1 MNVEVTARGEVSDRA
16 RRRAE
21 QELVRLERYVKGPVM
36 GGRIVL
42 TQEQNP
48 RIAMPARAEGELVLA
63 GRPVRARAAAGS
75 MDAAVDEL
83 GERLQ
88 RQVRRYVERMSVRQ
102 REPAESPPGEWRHSS
117 LRPPRPERSFRPPAE
132 RRIERR
138 KAFVIEPM
146 DVAEAALEMDAL
158 DHAFFLYRDAATGA
172 DALLYRRDDGRLA
185 VIEPADTPTSD
196 QGDPPRERSR
206 LSQPIELRTA
216 VREMDELGHRFLFF
230 ENERTGRGNVIYLR
244 FDGHYGLVEPLG

>member
-1 MNVEVTARGEVSDRA
+1 MNVEVTARGEVSGRA

-48 RIAMPARAEGELVLA
+48 RIPAPARAEGELVLA
-63 GRPVRARAAAGS
+63 GRAVRARTAAGS

-88 RQVRRYVERMSVRQ
+88 RQVRRYVERMSARQ
-102 REPAESPPGEWRHSS
+102 REPAESPRGEWRHGS
-117 LRPPRPERSFRPPAE
+117 LRPARPERSFRPPEE

-138 KAFVIEPM
+138 KAFALEPM

-185 VIEPADTPTSD
+185 VIDPHDAPAREET
-196 QGDPPRERSR
+196 DPPRVRSR
-206 LSQPIELRTA
+206 LSRPIDLRTV
-216 VREMDELGHRFLFF
+216 VREMDELEHRFLFF
-230 ENERTGRGNVIYLR
+230 ENENTGRGNVIYLR
-244 FDGHYGLVEPLG
+244 FDGHYGLIEPLE